1 MSVVGM
7 MKDCKDMPSE
17 INCQW
22 IVTIHAGIQCM
33 ETQTIVLIFMK
44 LSEEFSLS
52 CRDAYSVSVHYAG
65 LTLI

>member
-1 MSVVGM
+1 MSAVGT

-22 IVTIHAGIQCM
+22 VVTIHAGIQCM
-33 ETQTIVLIFMK
+33 ETQAIVLIFMK

-52 CRDAYSVSVHYAG
+52 CSDAYSVSVH
-65 LTLI
+65 